1 VSPIISAKGGL
12 SSQAYGQFAAS
23 TAVAPD
29 FGAMFPIGM
38 VQVGS
43 AGNSYI
49 EFTSI
54 PATYTHLQIRGIGRT
69 TTGNYPTTL
78 LYFNSDTNAN
88 YSWHQILG
96 DGGVAVAGAASQ
108 SLMVLPPTSG
118 STQST
123 SVFGAMVIDILDYKN
138 TSKYKTIRALGGT
151 DNNTAGQ
158 LTFNSA
164 NWRNTNAITTV
175 KVSPGSG
182 NFAEFSQFALYGI
195 L

>member
-1 VSPIISAKGGL
+1 MPILGVVA
-12 SSQAYGQFAAS
+12 SSYY
-23 TAVAPD
+23 TATNVD
-29 FGAMFPIGM
+29 TGAMFPLGM

-43 AGNSYI
+43 GGTAYV

-69 TTGNYPTTL
+69 TTGNFPTTL
-78 LYFNSDTNAN
+78 LYFNSDTGSN
-88 YSWHQILG
+88 YSYHQILG
-96 DGGVAVAGAASQ
+96 DGGVAAAGAANQ

-118 STQST
+118 STQSA

-151 DNNTAGQ
+151 DNNTTGQ

-164 NWRNTNAITTV
+164 SWRNTNAITTV

-195 L
+195 KGA